1 MKPVGRYEL
10 AQAWA
15 TGGEF
20 PQNLAERFGS
30 EFYLGDSGA
39 FSGDAQKF
47 NVHGDGGGP
56 CPAEARSAMADNLM
70 ITWAFNRS

>member
-20 PQNLAERFGS
+20 PQNLAERFGI
-30 EFYLGDSGA
+30 EFHLGDSGA

-47 NVHGDGGGP
+47 NVHVWQTE
-56 CPAEARSAMADNLM
+56 PASPKPER
-70 ITWAFNRS
+70 RGRG

>member
-20 PQNLAERFGS
+20 PENLAERFGI
-30 EFYLGDSGA
+30 EFHLGDSGA

-47 NVHGDGGGP
+47 NKHGVAITA
-56 CPAEARSAMADNLM
+56 CRSAA
-70 ITWAFNRS
+70 REGEGG